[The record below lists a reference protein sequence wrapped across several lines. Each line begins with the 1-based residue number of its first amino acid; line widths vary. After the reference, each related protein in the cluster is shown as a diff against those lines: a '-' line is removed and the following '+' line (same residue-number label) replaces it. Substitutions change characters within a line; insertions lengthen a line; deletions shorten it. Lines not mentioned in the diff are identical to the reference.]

1 MKVLVVNAGS
11 SSLKYQLLDMDNE
24 EVLAKGN
31 AERIGLEKS
40 FLKHKARGLETIIEK
55 DLPNHTVAI
64 NLILSTLCDP
74 QIGVIHDIHEIDA
87 FGHRIVS
94 GGEKY
99 CESCLVT
106 PEIVKDLKGLV
117 DFAPLHAIPNAA
129 GIEGCMKSAPDIPNI
144 AVFDTAFL
152 STMPEKAYLY
162 ALPMELYRD
171 YKVRRYGAH
180 GTSHKFVAQM
190 LADFMGKPMEDLKL
204 ITCHLGNGSSITA
217 EDHGKCVD
225 TSMGMTP
232 LEGMIMGTRAGD
244 LDANILNFVAKKK
257 GWSLQ
262 RVTEMLNKESGLLG
276 ISEVSS
282 DMRDIEQAIA
292 NGNKQAKLALEML
305 AYRVK
310 KYIGAYATI
319 MNGVDGIC
327 FTAGVGENTPELRE
341 LILTDMEFLGI
352 EFDKKA
358 NYSLPRGQAGKIST
372 DCSKVQ
378 VYVIPTNEELAIARE
393 TVDVLQKINK

>member
-11 SSLKYQLLDMDNE
+11 SSLKYQLLDMDTE

-40 FLKHKARGLETIIEK
+40 FLKHKAKGLETVIEK
-55 DLPNHTVAI
+55 ELPNHAIAI
-64 NLILSTLCDP
+64 NLILSTLCDA
-74 QIGVIHDIHEIDA
+74 QIGVINNISEIDA

-99 CESCLVT
+99 CESCFVT
-106 PEIVKDLKGLV
+106 PKIVKELKGMV
-117 DFAPLHAIPNAA
+117 DFAPLHAVANAA
-129 GIEGCMKSAPDIPNI
+129 GIEGCMKSAPEIPNV

-152 STMPEKAYLY
+152 STMPEKAYMY

-180 GTSHKFVAQM
+180 GTSHKFVGQI
-190 LADFMGKPMEDLKL
+190 LADYLGVPFDKCKL
-204 ITCHLGNGSSITA
+204 ITCHLGNGSSVTA
-217 EDHGKCVD
+217 IKNGKCVD

-257 GWSLQ
+257 GWSLE

-292 NGNKQAKLALEML
+292 DGNKQALLALEML

-310 KYIGAYATI
+310 KYIGAYSAS
-319 MNGVDGIC
+319 MDGVDGIC
-327 FTAGVGENTPELRE
+327 FTAGVGENTPLLRE
-341 LILTDMEFLGI
+341 LILTDMDYLGV

-358 NYSLPRGQAGKIST
+358 NDSIPRGQSAKIST
-372 DCSKVQ
+372 NASKVQ

-393 TVDVLQKINK
+393 TVDVLGKIKK

>member
-11 SSLKYQLLDMDNE
+11 SSLKYQLLDMDTE

-31 AERIGLEKS
+31 AERIGLDKS
-40 FLKHKARGLETIIEK
+40 FLKHKAKGLETIIEK
-55 DLPNHTVAI
+55 DLPNHAVAI

-74 QIGVIHDIHEIDA
+74 QIGVIHDIKEIDA
-87 FGHRIVS
+87 FGHRVVS

-99 CESCLVT
+99 CESCLVNK
-106 PEIVKDLKGLV
+106 EIAKDLKNLV

-129 GIEGCMKSAPDIPNI
+129 GIEGCMACAPDIPNV

-180 GTSHKFVAQM
+180 GTSHKFVGQM
-190 LADFMGKPMEDLKL
+190 LADYIGKPFDKCKL

-217 EDHGKCVD
+217 IKNGKCVD

-282 DMRDIEQAIA
+282 DMRDLLEAIDK
-292 NGNKQAKLALEML
+292 GNHQAKLALDML

-310 KYIGAYATI
+310 KYIGAYYAA
-319 MNGVDGIC
+319 MNGVDAIC

-341 LILTDMEFLGI
+341 IVLTDMENLGI

-358 NYSLPRGQAGKIST
+358 NYSVPRGQAGKIST

-393 TVDVLQKINK
+393 TVDVLAKKQ